1 MKKHSFPNKTD
12 CGSRKNFSSAS
23 IHSIILGGQMI
34 SYELQR
40 KKVKNINLRI
50 RSGGKILVS
59 AGKNVSLAV
68 IEDFLRRKEH
78 WILRILAEL
87 PAEKPT
93 LPDNQV
99 YLCGEVVTLPE
110 GCDKDQWQKQMA
122 QEIFPVVY
130 EEAWQLFCKDG
141 FEKPVLRL
149 RKMKSRWG
157 SCIPAKGIITLNTA
171 LVGAERDC
179 QLAVAAHELCHMR
192 HPNHSAAFYSALE
205 RHFPDYH
212 LFHEKLKRTQGFLLD
227 S

>member
-1 MKKHSFPNKTD
+1 MKKHSFPNKTG
-12 CGSRKNFSSAS
+12 CESRKNFSSAS
-23 IHSIILGGQMI
+23 IHSISLAGQMI

-50 RSGGKILVS
+50 RSGGEILVS

-68 IEDFLRRKEH
+68 IEDFLQQKES

-87 PAEKPT
+87 PAEKQT
-93 LPDNQV
+93 LPDDRT
-99 YLCGEVVTLPE
+99 YLNGALVALPHS
-110 GCDKDQWQKQMA
+110 CDKEKWQKQMA
-122 QEIFPVVY
+122 QEILPAVY

-179 QLAVAAHELCHMR
+179 QLAVAAHELCHML
-192 HPNHSAAFYSALE
+192 HPNHSAAFYHTLE
-205 RHFPDYH
+205 ARLPDYRLSH
-212 LFHEKLKRTQGFLLD
+212 GKLKQAQNFLLD

>member
-1 MKKHSFPNKTD
+1 MKKHSFPNKTG

-23 IHSIILGGQMI
+23 IHSISLAGQMI

-50 RSGGKILVS
+50 RSGGEILVS

-68 IEDFLRRKEH
+68 IEDFLQRKES

-87 PAEKPT
+87 PAEKQL
-93 LPDNQV
+93 LPNNKA
-99 YLCGEVVTLPE
+99 YLCGELISLPD
-110 GCDKDQWQKQMA
+110 GCDKEKWQKQMA
-122 QEIFPVVY
+122 QEILPVVY

-179 QLAVAAHELCHMR
+179 QLAVAAHELCHML

-205 RHFPDYH
+205 RHFPDYR
-212 LFHEKLKRTQGFLLD
+212 LFREKLKQTQNFLLD